1 VKSLTERYSG
11 LFVLFAGILA
21 VAAFAPFGWFPVA
34 ILSLAILFNQWL
46 QDTPRQA
53 FRNGLLFGLGFFG
66 AGMSWIFVSVHEYG
80 HIHTVAA
87 VPITLLLV
95 IVLSLYPAVMGYFLG
110 RVFPVSSWS
119 VLVVGLPAGWVI
131 AEWLRG
137 WTFTGLPWL
146 NMGSAQIDSPLSGYI
161 PVLGAYGTGWIAALS
176 AALLLAVFR
185 AQRRLISLC
194 CLLALWAGGVLLDR
208 TEWVEPRGDALQ
220 VLLVQGNISQEEK
233 WEPGNLMNTFSLYSS
248 LTFAEPD
255 SDLIVWPET
264 AIPAFYDQVEGSFI
278 PYLETELQKTGA
290 TLLTGI
296 PVLDKSKWEYFN
308 SILSVGGEQAF
319 YNKQHLVAFGEYLP
333 LRWLIGNTLDALAVP
348 NADFTS
354 GADAQP
360 LLQAAGYPV
369 GASICFEVVFGE
381 QIIKAL
387 PEAALLVNVS
397 NDAWFGDSLAPHQHL
412 EMARMRAKE
421 TGRPMLRATNTG
433 ISAIIDHSGR
443 IIEQSPQFEKAVVKG
458 KAVPMQGATPYVMIG
473 NTPVVV
479 ASVICLLLCGWVG
492 HNRRTRLGSD

>member
-34 ILSLAILFNQWL
+34 ILSLAILFNRWL

-233 WEPGNLMNTFSLYSS
+233 WEPGTLMNTFSLYSS

-354 GADAQP
+354 GADEQP